1 MTERVFTVRG
11 MVCDHCAES
20 VGEEI
25 ESIAG
30 VTAVSV
36 DVDSGTVVITSDE
49 ALDTANVRAA
59 IEEAGYELSAE
70 GA

>member
-1 MTERVFTVRG
+1 MTERVYTVRG
-11 MVCDHCAES
+11 MVCGHCAKS
-20 VGEEI
+20 VSEEL
-25 ESIAG
+25 EEIAG
-30 VTAVSV
+30 VTAVNV

-59 IEEAGYELSAE
+59 VEEAGYELSAE

>member
-1 MTERVFTVRG
+1 MTERIYTVRG
-11 MVCDHCAES
+11 MVCDHCAEA
-20 VGEEI
+20 VGEEL
-25 ESIAG
+25 EGIAG
-30 VTAVSV
+30 VTAVNV

-70 GA
+70 GS

>member
-1 MTERVFTVRG
+1 MTEHTYAVRG
-11 MVCDHCAES
+11 MVCGRCAES
-20 VGEEI
+20 VGEEL
-25 ESIAG
+25 EGIAG
-30 VTAVSV
+30 VTAVNV
-36 DVDSGTVVITSDE
+36 DIDSGTVVITSEE